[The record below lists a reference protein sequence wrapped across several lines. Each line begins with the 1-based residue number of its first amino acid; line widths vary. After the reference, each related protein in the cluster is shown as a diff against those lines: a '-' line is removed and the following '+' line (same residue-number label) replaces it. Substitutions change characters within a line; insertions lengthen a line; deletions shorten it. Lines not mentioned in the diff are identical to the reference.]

1 MTELYENV
9 NKYVQDLFNVS
20 KDVALYILIGAAAV
34 VVLLLLV
41 ILILIIKG
49 IKKSKAKK
57 KAKKAAE
64 SEVKPVTT
72 ESTPVVT
79 ATEVK
84 TTTTTTV
91 TPTEEVKPVVT
102 ETKVEEKVE
111 TKPVV
116 AEKAKEVTPTPVAAT
131 TAESTAN
138 VEEAKSANTTT
149 KNNKTVIV
157 EEYRIDGDKGPR
169 TTLGKFEVFPINDV
183 YLYRLKAS
191 NGEIMV
197 TSEIYK
203 TEKGAISAI
212 ETVKK
217 NVESGG
223 IIQISKDKHDLW
235 QFRLLASNKRLLV
248 VSANYTTQ
256 QGCESAMN
264 SFKKFA
270 AISPITIL
278 EDDPDHLME
287 EIHLENIT
295 NKPGGKIIIS
305 ESENGKEFECTL
317 VASNSV
323 LLCSSGG
330 YKTKDAVM
338 NSATLIKEAI
348 DNGKL
353 YVVKDKNK
361 MYQFKLYNSALR
373 CVIIGE
379 AYKNKAQAISSANS
393 VASFITLAEVVD
405 TTMTNVTN

>member
-57 KAKKAAE
+57 KAKKAA
-64 SEVKPVTT
+64 KPVA
-72 ESTPVVT
+72 P
-79 ATEVK
+79 AAEVK
-84 TTTTTTV
+84 TASSTSVTSSGKVTPVAADAKVETPVEENKAVSEVDSSQVTTTKSSTT
-91 TPTEEVKPVVT
+91 VT
-102 ETKVEEKVE
+102 ETK
-111 TKPVV
+111 T
-116 AEKAKEVTPTPVAAT
+116 
-131 TAESTAN
+131 EST
-138 VEEAKSANTTT
+138 TTT
-149 KNNKTVIV
+149 KKNKTVIV
-157 EEYRIDGDKGPR
+157 EEYKIDDDKGPR
-169 TTLGKFEVFPINDV
+169 VTLGKFEVFPINDV

-203 TEKGAISAI
+203 TEKGAIAAI

-287 EIHLENIT
+287 EIHLEDIT
-295 NKPGGKIIIS
+295 NKTGGKIIIS

-330 YKTKDAVM
+330 YKTKEAVM

-379 AYKNKAQAISSANS
+379 AYKNKSQAISSANS

-405 TTMTNVTN
+405 TTVTNVTN